1 MFNRRNGHTFGIL
14 IDFDLAV
21 IADMPSEN
29 QRRTGTRPFMAR
41 ELLEAEEPI
50 MRHYKQDAESFSG

>member
-1 MFNRRNGHTFGIL
+1 MFIRKNGHTFGIL

-29 QRRTGTRPFMAR
+29 QRRTGARPFMAI
-41 ELLEAEEPI
+41 ELLQTEVPI
-50 MRHYKQDAESFSG
+50 KRH